1 MAELSIKGLRKEY
14 GKKVAVDDFSLHI
27 QDGELVVIVGPSG
40 CGKST
45 TLRMIAGL
53 ETVTSGSIVLEGREI
68 NDIDTKDRDI
78 AMVFQNYALYSNMT
92 AFENI
97 AFPLKIRKESKDEIY
112 KKVMQIAGILKIE
125 SLLGRKPNTLSGG
138 EKQRVAMGRALVR
151 KPKLFLMDEPLSN
164 LDARLKVQL
173 REEIR
178 SIQRHLGTT
187 TIYVTHDQTEA
198 MSIADRVVVMN
209 QGKIMQADVPEKIYN
224 EPADP
229 FVAGFFGTYGMN
241 IWEEEDRI
249 FGVRP
254 EDIFIVNE
262 DTPLVAESRNKR
274 TVLQR
279 KQLDNKGPDRKR
291 HI

>member
-78 AMVFQNYALYSNMT
+78 AMVFQNYALYNNMT

-138 EKQRVAMGRALVR
+138 EKQRVAMGRALV
-151 KPKLFLMDEPLSN
+151 ES
-164 LDARLKVQL
+164 
-173 REEIR
+173 
-178 SIQRHLGTT
+178 
-187 TIYVTHDQTEA
+187 
-198 MSIADRVVVMN
+198 
-209 QGKIMQADVPEKIYN
+209 
-224 EPADP
+224 PA
-229 FVAGFFGTYGMN
+229 FSYG
-241 IWEEEDRI
+241 
-249 FGVRP
+249 
-254 EDIFIVNE
+254 
-262 DTPLVAESRNKR
+262 
-274 TVLQR
+274 
-279 KQLDNKGPDRKR
+279 
-291 HI
+291 